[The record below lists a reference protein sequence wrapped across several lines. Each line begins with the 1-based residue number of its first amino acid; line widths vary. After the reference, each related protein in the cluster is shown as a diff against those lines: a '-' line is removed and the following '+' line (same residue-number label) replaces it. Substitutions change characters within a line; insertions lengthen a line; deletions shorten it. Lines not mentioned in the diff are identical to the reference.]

1 MIISDDKIIISE
13 VMTMARPKKI
23 KVMLT
28 DNELKQ
34 LKALLK
40 KKTTT
45 QTICNRCRILI
56 DLDENHLPALTY
68 EECVARQNVSRATIA
83 KVVKL
88 YGSGGI
94 DAVLVTNRNVNSDN
108 ARRKVDG
115 RVEAHIIEIACGPVP
130 EGHSRWTIRLLEE
143 HMKIEFNESISR
155 EAIRRSLKKTGFDL
169 IAPTTGVCPKKEMP
183 NS

>member
-1 MIISDDKIIISE
+1 MITSDDKMFISE
-13 VMTMARPKKI
+13 VIPMARPKKNKI
-23 KVMLT
+23 LLADVGL
-28 DNELKQ
+28 NQ

-40 KKTTT
+40 KKNTT

-56 DLDENHLPALTY
+56 NLDENHLPALTY
-68 EECVARQNVSRATIA
+68 AQCVDKENISRATIA

-88 YGSGGI
+88 YASGGI
-94 DAVLVTNRNVNSDN
+94 DLVLATNRNVHSDN

-143 HMKIEFNESISR
+143 HMKIKFDESISR
-155 EAIRRSLKKTGFDL
+155 EAIRRSLKKQASTSPL
-169 IAPTTGVCPKKEMP
+169 
-183 NS
+183 